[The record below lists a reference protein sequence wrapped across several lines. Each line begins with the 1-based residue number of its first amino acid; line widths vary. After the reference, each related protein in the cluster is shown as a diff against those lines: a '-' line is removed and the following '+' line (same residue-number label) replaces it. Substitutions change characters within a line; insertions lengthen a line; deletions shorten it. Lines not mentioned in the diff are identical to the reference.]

1 MRSVL
6 SLLLLGLA
14 HAEVLVLTNDN
25 FEQAVADHK
34 YLLVEFCK
42 YLYELIVL
50 ESNYLLLLKQDNQ

>member
-42 YLYELIVL
+42 FLYESIVVAL
-50 ESNYLLLLKQDNQ
+50 HDLL

>member
-42 YLYELIVL
+42 YLYQLIVFAL
-50 ESNYLLLLKQDNQ
+50 HNLL